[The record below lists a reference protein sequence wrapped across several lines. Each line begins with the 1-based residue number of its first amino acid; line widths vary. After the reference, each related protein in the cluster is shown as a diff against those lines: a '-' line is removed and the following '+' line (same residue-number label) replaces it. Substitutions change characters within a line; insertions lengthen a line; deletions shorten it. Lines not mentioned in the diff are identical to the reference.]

1 MRPTC
6 WNSLI
11 KTPRTKPT
19 VAPIDSPTT
28 ISNPCV
34 SKCCQYNP
42 RLKPLH
48 NAIATLDGAGNMRDE
63 TLNAAT
69 ANSQADKSAIRSPA
83 DINLRL
89 RAGVPLGL
97 IGERLARESAERTRT
112 ATSDGDVS
120 CAVMIKSYSIPRPS
134 TVKWQRS

>member
-11 KTPRTKPT
+11 KTPRTKPPA
-19 VAPIDSPTT
+19 APIDSPTT
-28 ISNPCV
+28 ISSAVV
-34 SKCCQYNP
+34 SRCCQYNP
-42 RLKPLH
+42 RLNPLH

-89 RAGVPLGL
+89 RAGVPQGL
-97 IGERLARESAERTRT
+97 IGERLGGESAGGRGRAT
-112 ATSDGDVS
+112 AHG
-120 CAVMIKSYSIPRPS
+120 M
-134 TVKWQRS
+134 